1 MYALYI
7 YVCIINICIG
17 LGSISQATNSF
28 FNIRS
33 DFSILI
39 NYYQELSLFA
49 AGIDR
54 LYTFLILLG

>member
-1 MYALYI
+1 MYMY
-7 YVCIINICIG
+7 IINICIG

>member
-1 MYALYI
+1 MYVYVYYI
-7 YVCIINICIG
+7 CICIG
-17 LGSISQATNSF
+17 LGSISQSTNAF